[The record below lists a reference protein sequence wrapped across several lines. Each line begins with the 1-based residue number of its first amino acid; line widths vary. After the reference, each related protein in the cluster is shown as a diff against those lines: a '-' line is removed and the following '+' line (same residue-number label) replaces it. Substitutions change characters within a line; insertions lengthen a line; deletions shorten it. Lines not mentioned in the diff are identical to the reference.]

1 MSPRPED
8 PPAGRATP
16 GEAPHNEAPG
26 AAALGAAGLDAPVAG
41 DPSAGDLG
49 LGDPSA
55 GDPGPGDLG
64 LAAPGAGDPGPGGR
78 DRDAAGRA
86 RNARPRDALGRP
98 LPRGA
103 TGDERIPDDLVL
115 PPGEALQLAQQLLD
129 AERPFHAHEV
139 LEASWK
145 SAPAAERDL
154 WQGLAQIAVGLT
166 HARRGNARGAA
177 ALLRRGADRVAGYA
191 GWPPHGIDAA
201 GVCRA
206 AREMAARIDRDGTGA
221 AGTLSARLVSAGP

>member
-8 PPAGRATP
+8 SSADRAMT
-16 GEAPHNEAPG
+16 G
-26 AAALGAAGLDAPVAG
+26 
-41 DPSAGDLG
+41 
-49 LGDPSA
+49 
-55 GDPGPGDLG
+55 
-64 LAAPGAGDPGPGGR
+64 AAPGGQTPGSPSADGPPGAGGLPTEGGRPGAGGR

-103 TGDERIPDDLVL
+103 TGDQRIPDDLVL
-115 PPGEALQLAQQLLD
+115 PPAQALQLAQELLD
-129 AERPFHAHEV
+129 SDRPFHAHEV

-145 SAPAAERDL
+145 SAPAAEREL

-166 HARRGNARGAA
+166 HARRGNARGAS

-191 GWPPHGIDAA
+191 GAPPHGIDAA
-201 GVCRA
+201 GIRRA
-206 AREMAARIDRDGTGA
+206 AREMAARIDRDGAGA
-221 AGTLSARLVSAGP
+221 AGPLTARLIAAGPRPGHSGRTGSA